1 MENAGIGRRMEADRI
16 SLALARIDAATA
28 RIEGFSRTPHI
39 DGDLQQRHDRLRA
52 ETSAA
57 LAELDQLIGAI
68 AP

>member
-1 MENAGIGRRMEADRI
+1 MEADRI
-16 SLALARIDAATA
+16 STALARIEAAAA
-28 RIEGFSRTPHI
+28 RIEGAARTTHSN
-39 DGDLQQRHDRLRA
+39 GDLQQRHDRLRA